1 MNIPE
6 TDKALVGFYMD
17 TLEDTEIYSGYY
29 SADIEE
35 DRIRDVNISL
45 VTTTFKKQEYIKRN
59 IDLIKSNVL
68 YDGSDLKGH
77 MFVHVIDND
86 RELDPSELD
95 SEDLKV
101 YE

>member
-1 MNIPE
+1 MVVNIPE

-68 YDGSDLKGH
+68 YDGSDLKGT
-77 MFVHVIDND
+77 HV
-86 RELDPSELD
+86 RTRH
-95 SEDLKV
+95 
-101 YE
+101 